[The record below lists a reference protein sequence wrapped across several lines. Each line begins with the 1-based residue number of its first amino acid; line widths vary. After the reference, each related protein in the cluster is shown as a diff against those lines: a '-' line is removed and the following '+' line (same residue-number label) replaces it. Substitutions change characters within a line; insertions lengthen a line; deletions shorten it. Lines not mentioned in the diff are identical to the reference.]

1 MIHLPTV
8 VSAGVLGWVSKGE
21 LFGPHRCGPSRSAS
35 VSLAA
40 DPQASPSPP
49 IHKRLPHR
57 RSASVSLTYDPRS
70 AGPPP

>member
-35 VSLAA
+35 VSL
-40 DPQASPSPP
+40 
-49 IHKRLPHR
+49 
-57 RSASVSLTYDPRS
+57 TYDPRS